1 MYSYKLHINQ
11 GALTPGY
18 ENYVSSINIKDDTEK
33 LSWLGKLDT
42 GSLKNK
48 VAAAIVAISSIHL
61 LRVFMGI
68 QDIPNDKLLWYVVI
82 HLTFVLSA
90 LVMAFID
97 RFSRH

>member
-1 MYSYKLHINQ
+1 MGLVGGLLVMVMFS
-11 GALTPGY
+11 GY
-18 ENYVSSINIKDDTEK
+18 ENYVSSIDIEKDAER

-61 LRVFMGI
+61 LRIFMGI
-68 QDIPNDKLLWYVVI
+68 QEIANDKLVWYVII